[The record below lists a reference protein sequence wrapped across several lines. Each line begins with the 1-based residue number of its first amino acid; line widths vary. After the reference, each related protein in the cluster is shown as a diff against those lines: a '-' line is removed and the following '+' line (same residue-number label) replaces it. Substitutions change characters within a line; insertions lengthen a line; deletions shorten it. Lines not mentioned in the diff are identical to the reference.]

1 MTLDFAC
8 AWGNAFLTLFTLNE
22 IEHASLAIGQHVARM
37 APFMAKAS
45 SNEQWCLEGL
55 KRGVHETQGPHQ
67 REESGLDMD
76 AINGIDFLNPV
87 QSCLFQSGGEAFAA
101 GAM

>member
-8 AWGNAFLTLFTLNE
+8 AWGNAFLTLLTLNE
-22 IEHASLAIGQHVARM
+22 IEHAALAIGQHVARM
-37 APFMAKAS
+37 ARFMAKAS
-45 SNEQWCLEGL
+45 SNEQWCIEGL
-55 KRGVHETQGPHQ
+55 KRGVHETHGPHQ

-87 QSCLFQSGGEAFAA
+87 QSC
-101 GAM
+101 